1 MFLSALNVII
11 YALIVIIAII
21 LVVLILIQPSKGGGL
36 GSAFGGAGENV
47 FGAHAM
53 DHASK
58 LTVWLIAIFFVLTL
72 ALTVISAHS
81 SPDSLMTG
89 VETEDQPA
97 VPAATEDQP
106 AAPAATEEQP
116 AAPAVTEEQPAAPAA
131 TEEQPAAPAATE
143 EQPAAPAAGDGK

>member
-1 MFLSALNVII
+1 MLLSVLNVII

-58 LTVWLIAIFFVLTL
+58 LTVVLITVFFLLTL
-72 ALTVISAHS
+72 ALTAISAHS
-81 SPDSLMTG
+81 GISDSEESDPQEMSEDADAGKTDAQPIANNETDAPQKPG
-89 VETEDQPA
+89 QDPETEGDQKTEPPA
-97 VPAATEDQP
+97 GADDA
-106 AAPAATEEQP
+106 
-116 AAPAVTEEQPAAPAA
+116 
-131 TEEQPAAPAATE
+131 
-143 EQPAAPAAGDGK
+143 K

>member
-1 MFLSALNVII
+1 MFLSVLNVII

-21 LVVLILIQPSKGGGL
+21 LVVLILIQPSKSGGL

-89 VETEDQPA
+89 VETDG
-97 VPAATEDQP
+97 

-116 AAPAVTEEQPAAPAA
+116 AAPAATDEQPVAPAA